1 MITLGN
7 IWVYIPNIFVT
18 FTAYTYSRIPL
29 DGKMK
34 KFLPFVMLLM
44 ATPANADI
52 THRLSSSVQLQVNSA
67 ATQATRL
74 GNSYSVTGNNVNT
87 TDGTTA
93 NTISTGAITSGVYS
107 PGSISATQATAGEA
121 FSFTASFTQA
131 DAIPTSAATTGEI
144 QNFGIMTSNAA
155 GTAGNLA
162 GTIDSSGTM
171 ALTAG
176 GAGTSAIGQF
186 SSELIIK

>member
-1 MITLGN
+1 M
-7 IWVYIPNIFVT
+7 
-18 FTAYTYSRIPL
+18 R
-29 DGKMK
+29 
-34 KFLPFVMLLM
+34 KFLPIVMLLM
-44 ATPANADI
+44 AAPAHADI

-93 NTISTGAITSGVYS
+93 GTISTGAITSGIYS
-107 PGSISATQATAGEA
+107 PGAISATQKTAGEA

-131 DAIPTSAATTGEI
+131 DVIPTSAATTGEI

-162 GTIDSSGTM
+162 GTIDSAGSM

>member
-1 MITLGN
+1 M
-7 IWVYIPNIFVT
+7 
-18 FTAYTYSRIPL
+18 R
-29 DGKMK
+29 
-34 KFLPFVMLLM
+34 KFLPIVMLLM
-44 ATPANADI
+44 AAPAHADI

-74 GNSYSVTGNNVNT
+74 GNSYAISGNNVNT
-87 TDGTTA
+87 TDGTT
-93 NTISTGAITSGVYS
+93 TGAVATGDITSGIYS
-107 PGSISATQATAGEA
+107 PGSIDATQATAGEA
-121 FSFTASFTQA
+121 FSFSTSFTQA

-155 GTAGNLA
+155 GSAGDLA
-162 GTIDSSGTM
+162 GTIDSTGSM

>member
-1 MITLGN
+1 
-7 IWVYIPNIFVT
+7 
-18 FTAYTYSRIPL
+18 
-29 DGKMK
+29 
-34 KFLPFVMLLM
+34 M
-44 ATPANADI
+44 ASPAHADI

-93 NTISTGAITSGVYS
+93 GTVSTGTITSGVYA
-107 PGSISATQATAGEA
+107 PGSIAATQATAGEA

>member
-1 MITLGN
+1 M
-7 IWVYIPNIFVT
+7 
-18 FTAYTYSRIPL
+18 R
-29 DGKMK
+29 
-34 KFLPFVMLLM
+34 KFLPIVMLLM
-44 ATPANADI
+44 AAPAHADI

-74 GNSYSVTGNNVNT
+74 GNSYSITGNNVNT

-93 NTISTGAITSGVYS
+93 NTISTGGITSGVYS

-121 FSFTASFTQA
+121 FSFSASFTQL

-155 GTAGNLA
+155 GTAGDLA

>member
-1 MITLGN
+1 
-7 IWVYIPNIFVT
+7 
-18 FTAYTYSRIPL
+18 
-29 DGKMK
+29 
-34 KFLPFVMLLM
+34 MLLM
-44 ATPANADI
+44 AAPAHADI

-74 GNSYSVTGNNVNT
+74 GNSYSITGNNVNT

-93 NTISTGAITSGVYS
+93 GTISTGAITSGVYS
-107 PGSISATQATAGEA
+107 PGAISATQKTAGEA

-131 DAIPTSAATTGEI
+131 DVIPTSAATTVEI

-155 GTAGNLA
+155 GTAGDLA
-162 GTIDSSGTM
+162 GTIDSAGSM

>member
-1 MITLGN
+1 M
-7 IWVYIPNIFVT
+7 
-18 FTAYTYSRIPL
+18 R
-29 DGKMK
+29 
-34 KFLPFVMLLM
+34 KFLPIVMLLM
-44 ATPANADI
+44 AAPAHADI

-93 NTISTGAITSGVYS
+93 GTISTGAITSGIYS
-107 PGSISATQATAGEA
+107 PGAISATQKTAGEA

-131 DAIPTSAATTGEI
+131 DVIPTSAATTGEI

-155 GTAGNLA
+155 GTAGDLA
-162 GTIDSSGTM
+162 GTIDSAGSM

>member
-1 MITLGN
+1 
-7 IWVYIPNIFVT
+7 
-18 FTAYTYSRIPL
+18 
-29 DGKMK
+29 
-34 KFLPFVMLLM
+34 M
-44 ATPANADI
+44 AAPAHADI

-74 GNSYSVTGNNVNT
+74 GNSYSISGNNVNT
-87 TDGTTA
+87 TDGTT
-93 NTISTGAITSGVYS
+93 TGAVATGDITSGIYS
-107 PGSISATQATAGEA
+107 PGSIDATKATAGEA
-121 FSFTASFTQA
+121 FSFSTSFTQA

-155 GTAGNLA
+155 GTAGDLA
-162 GTIDSSGTM
+162 GTIDSTGSM

-186 SSELIIK
+186 SSEIIIK

>member
-1 MITLGN
+1 M
-7 IWVYIPNIFVT
+7 
-18 FTAYTYSRIPL
+18 R
-29 DGKMK
+29 
-34 KFLPFVMLLM
+34 KFLPIVMLLM
-44 ATPANADI
+44 AAPAHADI

-93 NTISTGAITSGVYS
+93 GTISTGTITSGVYA
-107 PGSISATQATAGEA
+107 PGSIAATQATAGEA

-155 GTAGNLA
+155 GTAGDLA

>member
-1 MITLGN
+1 
-7 IWVYIPNIFVT
+7 
-18 FTAYTYSRIPL
+18 
-29 DGKMK
+29 
-34 KFLPFVMLLM
+34 M
-44 ATPANADI
+44 AAPAHADI

-93 NTISTGAITSGVYS
+93 GTVSTGTITSGVYA
-107 PGSISATQATAGEA
+107 PGSIAATQATAGEA

-155 GTAGNLA
+155 GTAGDLA

>member
-1 MITLGN
+1 M
-7 IWVYIPNIFVT
+7 
-18 FTAYTYSRIPL
+18 R
-29 DGKMK
+29 
-34 KFLPFVMLLM
+34 KFLPIVMLLM
-44 ATPANADI
+44 AAPAHADI

-74 GNSYSVTGNNVNT
+74 GNSYSITGNNVNT

-93 NTISTGAITSGVYS
+93 NTISTGGITSGVYS

-162 GTIDSSGTM
+162 GSIDSSGTM
-171 ALTAG
+171 SLTAG

>member
-1 MITLGN
+1 
-7 IWVYIPNIFVT
+7 
-18 FTAYTYSRIPL
+18 
-29 DGKMK
+29 
-34 KFLPFVMLLM
+34 MLMM
-44 ATPANADI
+44 AAPAHADL

-93 NTISTGAITSGVYS
+93 NTISTGTITSGVYA
-107 PGSISATQATAGEA
+107 PGSIAATQATAGEA

-155 GTAGNLA
+155 GTAGDLA

>member
-1 MITLGN
+1 
-7 IWVYIPNIFVT
+7 
-18 FTAYTYSRIPL
+18 
-29 DGKMK
+29 
-34 KFLPFVMLLM
+34 M
-44 ATPANADI
+44 AAPAHADI

-74 GNSYSVTGNNVNT
+74 GNSYSISGNNVNT
-87 TDGTTA
+87 TDGTT
-93 NTISTGAITSGVYS
+93 TGAVATGDITSGIYS
-107 PGSISATQATAGEA
+107 PGSIDATQATAGEA
-121 FSFTASFTQA
+121 FSFSTSFTQA

-144 QNFGIMTSNAA
+144 QNFGIMTSNAS
-155 GTAGNLA
+155 GTAGDLA
-162 GTIDSSGTM
+162 GTIDSTGSM

>member
-1 MITLGN
+1 M
-7 IWVYIPNIFVT
+7 
-18 FTAYTYSRIPL
+18 R
-29 DGKMK
+29 
-34 KFLPFVMLLM
+34 KFLPIVMLLM
-44 ATPANADI
+44 AAPAHADI

-93 NTISTGAITSGVYS
+93 GTVSTGTITSGVYA
-107 PGSISATQATAGEA
+107 PGSIAATQATAGEA

-186 SSELIIK
+186 SSELLIK

>member
-1 MITLGN
+1 
-7 IWVYIPNIFVT
+7 
-18 FTAYTYSRIPL
+18 
-29 DGKMK
+29 
-34 KFLPFVMLLM
+34 MLLM
-44 ATPANADI
+44 ASPAYADI

-74 GNSYSVTGNNVNT
+74 GNSYSISGNNVNT

-93 NTISTGAITSGVYS
+93 GTISTGAVTSGIYS
-107 PGSISATQATAGEA
+107 PGAIAATQKTAGEA
-121 FSFTASFTQA
+121 FSFSASFTQA
-131 DAIPTSAATTGEI
+131 DVIPTSAATTGEI
-144 QNFGIMTSNAA
+144 QNFGNMTSNAA
-155 GTAGNLA
+155 GSAGDLA
-162 GTIDSSGTM
+162 GTIDSAGAM

>member
-1 MITLGN
+1 
-7 IWVYIPNIFVT
+7 
-18 FTAYTYSRIPL
+18 
-29 DGKMK
+29 
-34 KFLPFVMLLM
+34 M
-44 ATPANADI
+44 AAPAHADI

-93 NTISTGAITSGVYS
+93 NTISTGTITSGVYA
-107 PGSISATQATAGEA
+107 PGSIAATQATAGEA

-155 GTAGNLA
+155 GTAGDLA

>member
-1 MITLGN
+1 M
-7 IWVYIPNIFVT
+7 
-18 FTAYTYSRIPL
+18 R
-29 DGKMK
+29 
-34 KFLPFVMLLM
+34 KFLPIVMLLM
-44 ATPANADI
+44 AAPAHADI

-93 NTISTGAITSGVYS
+93 NTISTGTITSGVYA
-107 PGSISATQATAGEA
+107 PGSIAATQATAGEA

-155 GTAGNLA
+155 GTAGDLA

>member
-1 MITLGN
+1 M
-7 IWVYIPNIFVT
+7 
-18 FTAYTYSRIPL
+18 R
-29 DGKMK
+29 
-34 KFLPFVMLLM
+34 KFLPIVMLLM
-44 ATPANADI
+44 AAPAHADI

-74 GNSYSVTGNNVNT
+74 GNSYSITGNNVNT

-93 NTISTGAITSGVYS
+93 NTITGGTIANGVYG
-107 PGSISATQATAGEA
+107 PGTISATQATAGEA

-155 GTAGNLA
+155 GTAGDLA

>member
-1 MITLGN
+1 
-7 IWVYIPNIFVT
+7 
-18 FTAYTYSRIPL
+18 
-29 DGKMK
+29 
-34 KFLPFVMLLM
+34 MLLM
-44 ATPANADI
+44 AAPAHADI

-74 GNSYSVTGNNVNT
+74 GNSYSITGNNVNT

-93 NTISTGAITSGVYS
+93 GTISTGAITSGVYS
-107 PGSISATQATAGEA
+107 PGAISATQKTAGEA

-131 DAIPTSAATTGEI
+131 DVIPTSAATTGEI

-155 GTAGNLA
+155 GTAGDLA
-162 GTIDSSGTM
+162 GTIDSAGSM

>member
-1 MITLGN
+1 
-7 IWVYIPNIFVT
+7 
-18 FTAYTYSRIPL
+18 
-29 DGKMK
+29 
-34 KFLPFVMLLM
+34 MLLM
-44 ATPANADI
+44 ASPAYADI

-74 GNSYSVTGNNVNT
+74 GNSYSISGNNVNT

-93 NTISTGAITSGVYS
+93 GTISTGAVTSGVYS
-107 PGSISATQATAGEA
+107 PGAIAATQKTAGEA
-121 FSFTASFTQA
+121 FSFSASFTQA
-131 DAIPTSAATTGEI
+131 DVIPTSAATTGEI
-144 QNFGIMTSNAA
+144 QNFGNMTSNAA

-162 GTIDSSGTM
+162 GTIDSAGAM

>member
-1 MITLGN
+1 
-7 IWVYIPNIFVT
+7 
-18 FTAYTYSRIPL
+18 
-29 DGKMK
+29 
-34 KFLPFVMLLM
+34 MLLM
-44 ATPANADI
+44 ASPAYADI

-74 GNSYSVTGNNVNT
+74 GNSYSISGNNVNT

-93 NTISTGAITSGVYS
+93 GTISTGAVTSGVYS
-107 PGSISATQATAGEA
+107 PGAIAATQKTAGEA
-121 FSFTASFTQA
+121 FSFSASFTQA
-131 DAIPTSAATTGEI
+131 DVIPTSAATTGEI
-144 QNFGIMTSNAA
+144 QNFGNMTSNAA
-155 GTAGNLA
+155 GSAGDLA
-162 GTIDSSGTM
+162 GTIDSAGAM

>member
-1 MITLGN
+1 M
-7 IWVYIPNIFVT
+7 
-18 FTAYTYSRIPL
+18 R
-29 DGKMK
+29 
-34 KFLPFVMLLM
+34 KFLPIVMLLM
-44 ATPANADI
+44 AAPAHADI

-93 NTISTGAITSGVYS
+93 GTISTGTITSGVYA
-107 PGSISATQATAGEA
+107 PGSIAATQATAGEA

-162 GTIDSSGTM
+162 GSIDSSGTM
-171 ALTAG
+171 SLTAG

-186 SSELIIK
+186 SSELLIK